1 MGFSLKS
8 IFKAP
13 KNILEGI
20 GDIINPKKPKY
31 PKLPPEKV
39 MPVGDEA
46 EKRKARRR
54 SIAQQ
59 RARSGRASTI
69 MSQGEKLG

>member
-1 MGFSLKS
+1 MGF
-8 IFKAP
+8 
-13 KNILEGI
+13 GI
-20 GDIINPKKPKY
+20 GSVFKGVTDILTSPFTALMPKKPKY
-31 PKLPPEKV
+31 PVLPPEKP

-54 SIAQQ
+54 AIAAQ

-69 MSQGEKLG
+69 LSQRETLG